1 MERSR
6 LDASRLGNPPCALLI
21 HGWPCPLAV
30 GRFVFEEF
38 LAPAGA
44 TRLALGIP
52 DGFGFGGVPGAYDD
66 NDGAYRIRVGIDE
79 IPTNEVPI
87 PAALPLFATGLGLLG
102 LAGLRRR
109 RRKA

>member
-1 MERSR
+1 
-6 LDASRLGNPPCALLI
+6 LI